1 MRVVG
6 QYQASWQDSLRDDSR
21 SNDPILIF
29 NPATGTYERA
39 VAQSSNT
46 MRIDWLLSY
55 TPSPGSVVYLG
66 YGSSLAEPEAFAFR
80 GLHRLSDGFFAKV
93 SYLYRM

>member
-1 MRVVG
+1 MRV
-6 QYQASWQDSLRDDSR
+6 
-21 SNDPILIF
+21 
-29 NPATGTYERA
+29 
-39 VAQSSNT
+39 
-46 MRIDWLLSY
+46 DWLVSY
-55 TPSPGSVVYLG
+55 TPSPGTVFYLG